1 MSLNLDPRQRAM
13 LLEMGVHV
21 WLPDAPVAVPLV
33 PALGSDAAQADV
45 NADAA
50 SVGARRVAAGSHA
63 EALAPSAAR
72 VPVQR
77 DVSAFMS
84 TPASTLT
91 PARPAHAPTTAS
103 AGSSAFSGATQSAR
117 SETSGGV
124 PGGATGSAPAA
135 WLLGAAQI
143 LYADT
148 AQAAGTPAAGV
159 QAAGSQTAGTQTAG
173 PRWLVLAETSPMAL
187 PGGVLADF
195 SAFDGEAGKL
205 LDNMLRAARLDRA
218 GSALLAPLVRQ
229 GAAAATPQFVA
240 ELAAL
245 VAQTQPDIVLVMGRF
260 ASLSLLP
267 TGEPFGKLRGQV
279 RTLHGA
285 RAIVTYDAPYL
296 LRKPEDKAK
305 AWADLC
311 LAMSLSAVP

>member
-13 LLEMGVHV
+13 LLEMGVYV
-21 WLPDAPVAVPLV
+21 WLPDVPVAVPLV
-33 PALGSDAAQADV
+33 PALGSDAAHQADV
-45 NADAA
+45 DADAA
-50 SVGARRVAAGSHA
+50 STGARRVVAGSNA
-63 EALAPSAAR
+63 EALAASAAR

-77 DVSAFMS
+77 DASTS
-84 TPASTLT
+84 TPAST
-91 PARPAHAPTTAS
+91 PARPARAPTPAPAP
-103 AGSSAFSGATQSAR
+103 AGSSAFSGATQSVR
-117 SETSGGV
+117 SETPGGV
-124 PGGATGSAPAA
+124 PGGATGSAPGA

-143 LYADT
+143 LYIDT
-148 AQAAGTPAAGV
+148 TQAAGAQAAGA
-159 QAAGSQTAGTQTAG
+159 
-173 PRWLVLAETSPMAL
+173 RWLVLAETSPMAL

-218 GSALLAPLVRQ
+218 GAALLAPLVRQ

-245 VAQTQPDIVLVMGRF
+245 VAQTQPDIVLIMGRF

-267 TGEPFGKLRGQV
+267 TSEPFGKLRSKV
-279 RTLHGA
+279 HTLHGV

-311 LAMSLSAVP
+311 LAMSLSAAP